1 MTSSPKPL
9 ALVLGATGGLGGA
22 LADRLLK
29 AGWRVRAMNRNP
41 DKARTGRAEL
51 QWVKGDAMVEADVVA
66 AAHGAQIIA
75 HAVNP
80 AGYKNWAGLLMP
92 MLNNTIAAAR
102 ASGARI
108 LLPGNVYNY
117 GEDALPLISETSPQT
132 PISRKGAIRVQMEV
146 ALRAA
151 AAEGVRSLIVR
162 AGDFFGPTPTGG
174 SMFAQALVKSGR
186 PITAVSYPGPLEVPH
201 AWAYLPDLAETF
213 VRLLDTDLG
222 PFEVFH
228 FQGQQVT
235 GQDFVNALQ
244 IAAGR
249 KLVVRRLPWFAL
261 SAIAPF
267 NETLRELVEMKY
279 LWDRPVLLDN
289 TRLVAKLG
297 AEHRTP
303 LPDALRAAL
312 AGMGSLP
319 AERLPAAA

>member
-1 MTSSPKPL
+1 MTQASQPI
-9 ALVLGATGGLGGA
+9 ALVIGATGGIGGA
-22 LADRLLK
+22 LADRL
-29 AGWRVRAMNRNP
+29 AANGWRVRAMNRNP
-41 DKARTGRAEL
+41 DPARAGRPDLE
-51 QWVKGDAMVEADVVA
+51 WVKGDAMDEADVVSA
-66 AAHGAQIIA
+66 AEGAQIIV

-108 LLPGNVYNY
+108 LFPGNVYNY

-132 PISRKGAIRVQMEV
+132 PISRKGAIRVQMEL

-151 AAEGVRSLIVR
+151 AEDGVRSLIVR
-162 AGDFFGPTPTGG
+162 AGDFFGPRLISG
-174 SMFAQALVKSGR
+174 SWLSQGLLKPGR
-186 PITAVSYPGPLEVPH
+186 PATAVTYPGPLEIPH

-235 GQDFVNALQ
+235 GRELVEALE
-244 IAAGR
+244 IAAER
-249 KLVVRRLPWFAL
+249 KLPIRRLPWFVL
-261 SAIAPF
+261 IAISPF
-267 NETLRELVEMKY
+267 NEMLREMLEMKY

-289 TRLVAKLG
+289 SRLVAKLG
-297 AEHRTP
+297 AEPRTV
-303 LPDALRAAL
+303 LPVALRAAL

-319 AERLPAAA
+319 AEGLRAAA

>member
-1 MTSSPKPL
+1 MTASPKPL
-9 ALVLGATGGLGGA
+9 ALVIGATGGIGGA
-22 LADRLLK
+22 LADRLVA

-41 DKARTGRAEL
+41 DLARAGRADLE
-51 QWVKGDAMVEADVVA
+51 WVKGDAMVEADVVSA
-66 AAHGAQIIA
+66 AQGARIIV
-75 HAVNP
+75 HAANP

-117 GEDALPLISETSPQT
+117 GEDALPLISESSLQT

-151 AAEGVRSLIVR
+151 AEDGVCCLIVR
-162 AGDFFGPTPTGG
+162 AGDFFGPKPTGG
-174 SMFAQALVKSGR
+174 SMFAQALVKPGR

-228 FQGQQVT
+228 LEGQQVT
-235 GQDFVNALQ
+235 GQDFVDALQ
-244 IAAGR
+244 VAAGR
-249 KLVVRRLPWFAL
+249 KINVGRLPWFVL
-261 SAIAPF
+261 GAIAPF
-267 NETLRELVEMKY
+267 NETVRELVEMKY

-289 TRLVAKLG
+289 ARLVATLG
-297 AEHRTP
+297 AEPRTP
-303 LPDALRAAL
+303 LPVALRAAL

-319 AERLPAAA
+319 AERLPAAT

>member
-1 MTSSPKPL
+1 MTASPKPL
-9 ALVLGATGGLGGA
+9 ALVIGATGGLGGA
-22 LADRLLK
+22 LAGRLVA

-41 DKARTGRAEL
+41 DKARTDRVDLE
-51 QWVKGDAMVEADVVA
+51 WVKGDAMVESDVVA
-66 AAHGAQIIA
+66 TAHGAQIIV

-80 AGYKNWAGLLMP
+80 AGYRNWAGLLMP

-108 LLPGNVYNY
+108 LLPGNVYNF
-117 GEDALPLISETSPQT
+117 GDDAVPLISETSPQT

-174 SMFAQALVKSGR
+174 SMFAQALVKPGR
-186 PITAVSYPGPLEVPH
+186 PITAVSYPGPLEIPH

-213 VRLLDTDLG
+213 VRLLETDLG

-228 FQGQQVT
+228 FRGQQVT
-235 GQDFVNALQ
+235 GQDFVDALQ
-244 IAAGR
+244 VAAGR
-249 KLVVRRLPWFAL
+249 KINVGRLPWFVL
-261 SAIAPF
+261 GVIAPF

-289 TRLVAKLG
+289 ARLIAALE
-297 AEHRTP
+297 AEPRTP
-303 LPDALRAAL
+303 LPVALRAAL

-319 AERLPAAA
+319 AEQLPAAA

>member
-1 MTSSPKPL
+1 MTQASQPI
-9 ALVLGATGGLGGA
+9 ALVIGATGGIGGA
-22 LADRLLK
+22 LADRL
-29 AGWRVRAMNRNP
+29 AASGWRVRAMNRNP
-41 DKARTGRAEL
+41 DPARAGRPDLE
-51 QWVKGDAMVEADVVA
+51 WVKGDAMVEADVVSA
-66 AAHGAQIIA
+66 AEGAQIIV

-117 GEDALPLISETSPQT
+117 GEDALPLISETSPQS
-132 PISRKGAIRVQMEV
+132 PISRKGAIRVQMEK

-151 AAEGVRSLIVR
+151 SADGVHSLIVR
-162 AGDFFGPTPTGG
+162 AGDFLGPRPTGG
-174 SMFAQALVKSGR
+174 SMFAQALVKPER
-186 PITAVSYPGPLEVPH
+186 PVTAVSYPGPLAIPH

-228 FQGQQVT
+228 FQGHEVN
-235 GQDFVNALQ
+235 GDGFVHALQ

-249 KLVVRRLPWFAL
+249 KLKVGRLPWFAL
-261 SAIAPF
+261 HAMAPF
-267 NETLRELVEMKY
+267 NETMRELVEMKY

-289 TRLVAKLG
+289 SRLVAKLG
-297 AEHRTP
+297 AEPRTA
-303 LPDALRAAL
+303 LPVALRAAL

-319 AERLPAAA
+319 AEGLRAAA

>member
-9 ALVLGATGGLGGA
+9 ALVIGATGGLGGA
-22 LADRLLK
+22 LADRL
-29 AGWRVRAMNRNP
+29 AASGWRVRAMSRNP
-41 DKARTGRAEL
+41 DLARANRADLE
-51 QWVKGDAMVEADVVA
+51 WVKGDAMVEADVVSA
-66 AAHGAQIIA
+66 AQGAQIIV
-75 HAVNP
+75 HAANP

-132 PISRKGAIRVQMEV
+132 PISRKGAIRVQMEL

-151 AAEGVRSLIVR
+151 SEDGVRSLIVR
-162 AGDFFGPTPTGG
+162 AGDFFGPKPTGG
-174 SMFAQALVKSGR
+174 SMFAQALVKPER
-186 PITAVSYPGPLEVPH
+186 PVTAVSYPGPLGISH

-228 FQGQQVT
+228 FQGHEVT
-235 GQDFVNALQ
+235 GDGFVDALQ

-249 KLVVRRLPWFAL
+249 KLNVGRLPWFAL
-261 SAIAPF
+261 SVMAPF
-267 NETLRELVEMKY
+267 NETMRELVEMKY

-297 AEHRTP
+297 AEPRTP
-303 LPDALRAAL
+303 LPVALRTAL

-319 AERLPAAA
+319 AEGLRAAA